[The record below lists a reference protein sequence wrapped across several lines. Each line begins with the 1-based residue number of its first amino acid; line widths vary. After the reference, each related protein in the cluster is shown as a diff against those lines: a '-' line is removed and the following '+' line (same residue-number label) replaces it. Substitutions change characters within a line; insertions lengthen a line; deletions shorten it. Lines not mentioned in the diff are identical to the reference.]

1 MDSTDTAVGHA
12 NSRLERTRDE
22 ARARRLHPPL
32 RARLSR
38 SLRGLAERPLPG
50 ATARYAAALRER
62 GV

>member
-1 MDSTDTAVGHA
+1 MDSTDTAIEHA
-12 NSRLERTRDE
+12 NSRLGRTRDE

-38 SLRGLAERPLPG
+38 GLQGLVERPLPG
-50 ATARYAAALRER
+50 TTARYAAALRGK

>member
-1 MDSTDTAVGHA
+1 MDSTDAAVEHA

-32 RARLSR
+32 RARLLR
-38 SLRGLAERPLPG
+38 SPQKLAERPLPG
-50 ATARYAAALRER
+50 ATARYAAELREK

>member
-1 MDSTDTAVGHA
+1 MDSTDTTAGQA

-32 RARLSR
+32 RARLSQR
-38 SLRGLAERPLPG
+38 PQELAERPLPG
-50 ATARYAAALRER
+50 ATTRYAAALREK

>member
-1 MDSTDTAVGHA
+1 MESTDIAGENA
-12 NSRLERTRDE
+12 RSRLERTRDE

-38 SLRGLAERPLPG
+38 SSQELAERPLPG
-50 ATARYAAALRER
+50 TTARYAAALRER